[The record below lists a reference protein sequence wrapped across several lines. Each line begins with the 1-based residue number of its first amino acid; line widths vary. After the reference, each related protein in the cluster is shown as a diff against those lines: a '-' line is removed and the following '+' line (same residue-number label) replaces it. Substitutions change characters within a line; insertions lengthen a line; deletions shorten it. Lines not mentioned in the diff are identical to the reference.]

1 MQNKNKNLTYWW
13 NLPIDELEEMADE
26 NGKIKLERTN
36 MSKEEMKANI
46 LRNIK
51 AENDYFK
58 KQKERKTMSRIRLN
72 QEYRNKIANRMRVH
86 LEQEDTVEKQNYDN
100 LKADQIDI
108 NDNAWK
114 VAEKIVR
121 RHYTLD
127 DVAKAQY
134 LQNKFEN
141 VDTIAKD
148 SCFHFHY
155 MGEVEGRD
163 YDNKPTMEQ
172 KAIESHFDFRLNGSL
187 DVESNYSNSR
197 DNSYSYALF
206 RDELKAQED
215 CNPDILIEQEGKDH
229 NPHRTKYTDAN
240 NKYLGDDDK
249 GYGKEWNDKYQLDLI
264 GRNYCRDRS
273 IACTEQEYMFLI
285 DWKNQ
290 KGQFVIAHQKWISS
304 ILEQMKEIK
313 LGLRG
318 YKYLDEA
325 IELATELGLNITDA
339 EIIRTNSTG
348 LTIYNPKNLAD
359 RIKGMKNKRVKT
371 KAEKIAERLL
381 YEQQQSV
388 N

>member
-1 MQNKNKNLTYWW
+1 MQTK
-13 NLPIDELEEMADE
+13 
-26 NGKIKLERTN
+26 
-36 MSKEEMKANI
+36 
-46 LRNIK
+46 NIK
-51 AENDYFK
+51 ENK
-58 KQKERKTMSRIRLN
+58 MARIRLN

-100 LKADQIDI
+100 LKAEQIDI

-114 VAEKIVR
+114 IAEKIVR

-134 LQNKFEN
+134 LQDKFEN

-155 MGEVEGRD
+155 LGTVEDRD
-163 YDNKPTMEQ
+163 YDNKPVIKE
-172 KAIESHFDFRLNGSL
+172 KNIEKHFDFRLSGSL
-187 DVESNYSNSR
+187 DTDNNESYNRS
-197 DNSYSYALF
+197 DNEYGYALF
-206 RDELKAQED
+206 RDELKAQDD
-215 CNPDILIEQEGKDH
+215 CNPDILIEQEGKSS
-229 NPHRTKYTDAN
+229 NPHLTKYVDNN

-273 IACTEQEYMFLI
+273 IACTEQEFMMLQE
-285 DWKNQ
+285 WKQ
-290 KGQFVIAHQKWISS
+290 AKGQFVIAHHKWITS

-313 LGLRG
+313 VGLKG

-325 IELATELGLNITDA
+325 LELCTELGLNITDA

-348 LTIYNPKNLAD
+348 LVIYNPKNLAE
-359 RIKGMKNKRVKT
+359 RIKGMKNKNVSRADKI
-371 KAEKIAERLL
+371 KARLL
-381 YEQQQSV
+381 YENKNAESV